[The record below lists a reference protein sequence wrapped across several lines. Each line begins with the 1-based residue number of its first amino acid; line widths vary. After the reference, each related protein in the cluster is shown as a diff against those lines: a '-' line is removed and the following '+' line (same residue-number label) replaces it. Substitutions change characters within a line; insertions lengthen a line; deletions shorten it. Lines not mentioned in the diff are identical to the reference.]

1 MEPDI
6 RERKNDHIR
15 ITVEKDVE
23 ARMTT
28 LLEEVHI
35 VHNPLPEIDGDEI
48 ELSTDFCGKT
58 LRAPLMI
65 TAMTGGSEEAK
76 RINAKLAEAAE
87 RHGIAIGVGSQ
98 RAALEQEALSHT
110 FSIVREK
117 APNAFVVANIGA
129 PQLALGWGA
138 REAKRAVEMIRAD
151 ALAIHL
157 NPGQEFFQPEGEP
170 KYAGVLV
177 RIAEIVDELDVPVI
191 VKETGTGLPFET
203 VSALYR
209 LGVKCFDV
217 AGLGGTNWIKVEVLR
232 GQERRVQ
239 RPAGQLSDYWGV
251 PTAVSIIE
259 ARAAAPA
266 SYIVGSGGIRSG
278 VDAAKAIALGA
289 DIAGAALP
297 FLRALRKGGE
307 EALDSLIR
315 TMKEQIRA
323 VMFLTGSRRPSDLW
337 RAPIILGP
345 RLEAWLAGRGIDST
359 HYIEVGRLEPRRVK
373 RWAAASRSS

>member
-15 ITVEKDVE
+15 ITVERDVE
-23 ARMTT
+23 ARAST
-28 LLEEVHI
+28 LLEDVYI
-35 VHNPLPEIDGDEI
+35 VHNPLPEIDGEEI
-48 ELSTDFCGKT
+48 DLSTDFCGKT

-76 RINAKLAEAAE
+76 RINEKLAEAAE
-87 RHGIAIGVGSQ
+87 KHGIAIGVGSQ
-98 RAALEQEALSHT
+98 RAAIEQEALSHT
-110 FSIVREK
+110 FRIVREK

-129 PQLALGWGA
+129 PQLALGWGVAEA
-138 REAKRAVEMIRAD
+138 RRAVEMIGAD

-170 KYAGVLV
+170 KYAGVLA

-191 VKETGTGLPFET
+191 VKETGTGLPYET
-203 VSALYR
+203 VHVLYR

-239 RPAGQLSDYWGV
+239 RPAGPLSDYWGV
-251 PTAVSIIE
+251 PTAASIIE
-259 ARAAAPA
+259 ARSAAPA

-297 FLRALRKGGE
+297 FLRALKRGGS
-307 EALDSLIR
+307 EALDSLIVA
-315 TMKEQIRA
+315 MKDQIRA

-337 RAPIILGP
+337 RAPLVLGP
-345 RLEAWLAGRGIDST
+345 RLDAWLAKRGIDST
-359 HYIEVGRLEPRRVK
+359 HYIAVGRLEPRRVK
-373 RWAAASRSS
+373 RWPATSRSS